1 MPMRT
6 GFAGNCLS
14 NGGLVMERTERIAEE
29 LKKEI
34 SNIIRNTI
42 KDPRLPGF
50 VSVTAVRVTKDLRYA
65 KAYISVYGKDK
76 EKQDAIQALNHA
88 AGFVR
93 REIGNRIKLR
103 YTPELTFHLDNSIEH
118 GIHISNLI
126 DKTLYPDN
134 E

>member
-1 MPMRT
+1 
-6 GFAGNCLS
+6 
-14 NGGLVMERTERIAEE
+14 MERTERIAEE